1 MISNRNVG
9 FNGLIIFWK
18 RPRYPSLIL
27 SLQPIITWLLNF
39 FGNKIIIS
47 QWDKKLFQSVIAS
60 TTFYFKL
67 GQALIQKG
75 QRQLFQSRSKFISK
89 WDNYFKVVKKLFQS
103 EAIILKW
110 GKSYF
115 KVGHLLQNGAKFYFK
130 VRNNTGI

>member
-47 QWDKKLFQSVIAS
+47 EWDKKLFQSVIAS
-60 TTFYFKL
+60 TIFYFKL
-67 GQALIQKG
+67 GQALLQKG
-75 QRQLFQSRSKFISK
+75 AETIISK
-89 WDNYFKVVKKLFQS
+89 
-103 EAIILKW
+103 
-110 GKSYF
+110 
-115 KVGHLLQNGAKFYFK
+115 
-130 VRNNTGI
+130 